1 MAKIKLGARPKSFKK
16 TVTFPMLDG
25 TEGTIVCEFKY
36 RTKKEFGQFIDRI
49 FKDAG
54 DDSTVAD
61 AATLASVMSKTV
73 DKNADYLAEILD
85 SWDLDEKL
93 SRDNLVQL
101 CDEVPAAAAAVME
114 AYRIAT
120 VEGRLGN

>member
-16 TVTFPMLDG
+16 TVTFPLLDG
-25 TEGTIVCEFKY
+25 TDGAIVCEFKY
-36 RTKKEFGQFIDRI
+36 RTKKEFGSFIDRI

-54 DDSTVAD
+54 DDSPVAD

-73 DKNADYLAEILD
+73 DKNADYLADILE

-93 SRDNLVQL
+93 SRENLVQL

>member
-1 MAKIKLGARPKSFKK
+1 
-16 TVTFPMLDG
+16 
-25 TEGTIVCEFKY
+25 
-36 RTKKEFGQFIDRI
+36 
-49 FKDAG
+49 
-54 DDSTVAD
+54 
-61 AATLASVMSKTV
+61 MSKTV
-73 DKNADYLAEILD
+73 DKNADYLADILD

-101 CDEVPAAAAAVME
+101 CDEVPAAAAALME